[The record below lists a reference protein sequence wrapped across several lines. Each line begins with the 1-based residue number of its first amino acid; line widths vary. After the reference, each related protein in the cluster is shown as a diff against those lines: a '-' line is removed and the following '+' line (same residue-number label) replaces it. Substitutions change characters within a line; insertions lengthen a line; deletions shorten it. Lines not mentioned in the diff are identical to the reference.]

1 MEHVTPYE
9 HDIFIS
15 YAHIDDTPL
24 MDGEVGWVSEF
35 HRALDSLIKQIL
47 GEEPTIWRDPKLQ
60 GNDIFSDKLV
70 DTLPKAAVLVSIVS
84 PRYVKSEWC
93 LKELETFS
101 GAAEPQADVCIADK
115 SRVFKVVK
123 TLVPHEIQPAPLD
136 KLLGYEFFHVN
147 PDTGKPNEFRIEFGP
162 EAKQNYLARLYDL
175 AYEITEFLK
184 CIKKTGVHQVQAS
197 VKEPVF
203 LAETSSDLIDKR
215 DRVKSEL
222 RQLGYAVLP
231 DQQLPY
237 DGASLHDMLQA
248 DLERSAL
255 SIHLVGASSGFT
267 PEGEKR
273 SVQRL
278 QNDIAAETSKSRGLP
293 RLIWIPADSVPQDDR
308 QEKFI
313 DHLEN
318 DPKAQLGADVMRTS
332 LEELK
337 TIVIEKL
344 EGQKVPASDNSSES
358 DLTTRIY
365 LVCDQHDFDAASKLD
380 DYLYDQEFE
389 VFVPVFEGSETE
401 VREDHMDKLLSCDAI
416 IIYQG
421 EATDLWLSSKL
432 RDLRKLPGYDGFRPK
447 LATAIYAGPPDSPH
461 KERLRS
467 REATIIKNFQSFSAE
482 ALKPFMAAIEAGRK
496 EAANE
501 KR

>member
-24 MDGEVGWVSEF
+24 LDGEVGWVSEF
-35 HRALDSLIKQIL
+35 HKILDALIKQIL
-47 GEEPTIWRDPKLQ
+47 GEEPAIWRDQKLQ
-60 GNDIFSDKLV
+60 GNDYFSDKLV
-70 DTLPKAAVLVSIVS
+70 GTLPKAAVLVSIVS

-101 GAAEPQADVCIADK
+101 DAAELQADVCIADK

-136 KLLGYEFFHVN
+136 KLLGYEFFRVN
-147 PDTGKPNEFRIEFGP
+147 PDTGKPDEFRIEFGP
-162 EAKQNYLARLYDL
+162 DAKQSYLARLYDL
-175 AYEITEFLK
+175 AYEITELLK
-184 CIKKTGVHQVQAS
+184 CMKKTGDNQVQSS
-197 VKEPVF
+197 VKELVF
-203 LAETSSDLIDKR
+203 LAETSSDLNDKR

-222 RQLGYAVLP
+222 RQLGYTVLP
-231 DQQLPY
+231 DQQLPH
-237 DGASLHDMLQA
+237 DGSSLRNMVQA
-248 DLERSAL
+248 DLERCAL
-255 SIHLVGASSGFT
+255 SIHLVGANTGFT
-267 PEGEKR
+267 PEGEQR

-278 QNDIAAETSKSRGLP
+278 QNDIAAEFSKKRGLP

-313 DHLEN
+313 DHLQN
-318 DPKAQLGADVMRTS
+318 DPQAQRGADFMRTS

-344 EGQKVPASDNSSES
+344 EGQKASASDISSENH
-358 DLTTRIY
+358 LCHIY
-365 LVCDQHDFDAASKLD
+365 LVCDQRDFDATAQLA

-389 VFVPVFEGSETE
+389 VLLPVFEGSETE
-401 VREDHMDKLLSCDAI
+401 VREDHKDKLLSCDAI

-421 EATDLWLSSKL
+421 VATDLWLSSKL
-432 RDLRKLPGYDGFRPK
+432 RDLRKLPGYDGFKPK
-447 LATAIYAGPPDSPH
+447 LATAIYTGPPDSPQ
-461 KERLRS
+461 KERFRS
-467 REATIIKNFQSFSAE
+467 REAIVIKNFKNFSADV
-482 ALKPFMAAIEAGRK
+482 LKPFMIEIEAGRK
-496 EAANE
+496 GARE
-501 KR
+501 

>member
-1 MEHVTPYE
+1 MEHVTTYE

-35 HRALDSLIKQIL
+35 HRALDALIKQIL
-47 GEEPTIWRDPKLQ
+47 GEEPAIWRDPKLQ
-60 GNDIFSDKLV
+60 GNDYFSDKLV
-70 DTLPKAAVLVSIVS
+70 GTLPKAAVLVSIVS

-101 GAAEPQADVCIADK
+101 DAAEPQADVCVADK

-136 KLLGYEFFHVN
+136 KLLGYEFFRVN

-162 EAKQNYLARLYDL
+162 EAKQSYLARLYDL
-175 AYEITEFLK
+175 AYEIVELLK
-184 CIKKTGVHQVQAS
+184 CMQKTGVGQVQSS

-203 LAETSSDLIDKR
+203 LAETSSDLNDKR

-231 DQQLPY
+231 DQQLPH
-237 DGASLHDMLQA
+237 DGASLRNMLQA
-248 DLERSAL
+248 DLDSCAL
-255 SIHLVGASSGFT
+255 SIHLIGANTGFT

-278 QNDIAAETSKSRGLP
+278 QNDIAAESSKSRGLP

-313 DHLEN
+313 DHLQN

-344 EGQKVPASDNSSES
+344 EGQKAPASDISSEN

-365 LVCDQHDFDAASKLD
+365 LVCDQRDFDAASKLD

-447 LATAIYAGPPDSPH
+447 LATAIYAGPPVSPH

-467 REATIIKNFQSFSAE
+467 REAMVIKNFQSFSTE